1 MTLLRLATLWQ
12 ALLAGAVISAGEP
25 HDVSMERRFLW
36 NEANALMSAAQTVED
51 FSAAA
56 EAYGRLIDAGV
67 RNGPLFYNLGLARLQ
82 AERYSE
88 ALAALRRA
96 ERYAG
101 STEDILQNMRL
112 CLRRGDSA
120 AALPWYRF
128 PLFWH
133 FGLPATIR
141 LSVAA
146 AAFSACWLALLM
158 RRTASRRAADA
169 LLAAS
174 LAVFVLFASSAATTL
189 HQESREALFMVPRQ
203 IEMSATG
210 EAEGAPP

>member
-1 MTLLRLATLWQ
+1 MTVIRLTTFLQ
-12 ALLAGAVISAGEP
+12 ALLTGAVISAAEP
-25 HDVSMERRFLW
+25 GDVSMERRFLW
-36 NEANALMSAAQTVED
+36 NEANALMAAAQTVED

-67 RNGPLFYNLGLARLQ
+67 RNGPLFYNLGLALLQ
-82 AERYSE
+82 AERYEE

-101 STEDILQNMRL
+101 STEDIRRNMRL

-133 FGLPATIR
+133 FGLPGAIR
-141 LSVAA
+141 LSIAA
-146 AAFSACWLALLM
+146 AAFSACWLSLLM
-158 RRTASRRAADA
+158 RRIGPRHTADA
-169 LLAAS
+169 LLAVS
-174 LAVFVLFASSAATTL
+174 LAVLVLFASSAATTL
-189 HQESREALFMVPRQ
+189 HQESREASFPALRQ
-203 IEMSATG
+203 IETSAAG
-210 EAEGAPP
+210 ETESAPP